1 MNDEEAGEWSSNKF
15 TCRGVLGGVRPA
27 SFSFL
32 VAEGGPNIASL
43 RLLLLL
49 RGFEVLSLELLG
61 FEGLS
66 LELLVLLESI
76 LERPE
81 VAAVLLRPVLVVFLG
96 MDEQGVD
103 AFERDGGRAKS
114 TRFVV
119 LLKRAPPLHPSPTVR
134 QFNLPFMLQLL

>member
-1 MNDEEAGEWSSNKF
+1 MNDKEAGEWSSNKF

-32 VAEGGPNIASL
+32 VADCGPNIASL
-43 RLLLLL
+43 QRL
-49 RGFEVLSLELLG
+49 LELL
-61 FEGLS
+61 S
-66 LELLVLLESI
+66 LDLRVLLESL

-81 VAAVLLRPVLVVFLG
+81 VAAVLLRPVLVVFRG

-103 AFERDGGRAKS
+103 AFERDGVRAKS

-119 LLKRAPPLHPSPTVR
+119 LLERAPPLHPSPTLR
-134 QFNLPFMLQLL
+134 HF

>member
-1 MNDEEAGEWSSNKF
+1 MNDKEAGEWSSNKF

-32 VAEGGPNIASL
+32 VADCGPNIASL
-43 RLLLLL
+43 RRLL
-49 RGFEVLSLELLG
+49 GLLG
-61 FEGLS
+61 FELLS
-66 LELLVLLESI
+66 LDLRVLLESL

-81 VAAVLLRPVLVVFLG
+81 VAAVLLRPVLVVFRG

-103 AFERDGGRAKS
+103 AFERDGVRAKS

-119 LLKRAPPLHPSPTVR
+119 LLERALPLHPSPTLR
-134 QFNLPFMLQLL
+134 HF